1 MSRAAVVFTGLTL
14 NTKING
20 PIAPVV
26 DFVPL
31 SAKRDVKRGN
41 LFKQFFFADKEFRF
55 RFVRRNQITTGK
67 IGFSTV
73 FPNYSS
79 NIIKLFSFIFIL
91 FPITETLLDNN
102 VF

>member
-31 SAKRDVKRGN
+31 SAKRDDKRGN

-55 RFVRRNQITTGK
+55 RFVRRNQITTGNW
-67 IGFSTV
+67 V
-73 FPNYSS
+73 FYCLSE
-79 NIIKLFSFIFIL
+79 LFFKYNKTFFFHFYIVS
-91 FPITETLLDNN
+91 DNGN
-102 VF
+102 VVG